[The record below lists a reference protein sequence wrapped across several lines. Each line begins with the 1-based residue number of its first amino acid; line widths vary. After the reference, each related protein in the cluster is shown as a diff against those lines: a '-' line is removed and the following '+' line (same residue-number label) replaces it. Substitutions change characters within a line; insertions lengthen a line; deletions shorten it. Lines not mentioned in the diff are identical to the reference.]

1 MTRDTSFPSP
11 PRGEGKRAQRRAGEG
26 QSQTAALVTA
36 PLPDPLPGG
45 EREYVPDALIAADI
59 DAYLDAHQRKTLLR
73 FITCGSVDDGKSTL
87 IGRLLYDSK
96 MIFEDQLAA
105 LEADS
110 KRVGTQG
117 QEIDFALLVDGL
129 AAEREQGI
137 TIDVAYRFFATEKRK
152 FIVAD
157 TPGHEQYTRNMV
169 TGASTAD
176 LAVIL
181 IDARKGV
188 LTQTRRHSYLAH
200 LIGIR
205 NLVLAV
211 NKMDL
216 VGYDQATFDAIVADY
231 RAFASS
237 IGIEDVRAIPISGFR
252 GDNVTAPSPAMPWY
266 AGPTL
271 IAHLETVPL
280 DADAAQAA
288 PFRMPVQWVNR
299 PNLDFRGFSGQIA
312 AGRIAPGDAVRLL
325 PSGKQSTIARVVAG
339 DGDLDAAV
347 AGQSVTLTLADEVD
361 CSRGDVIAAAD
372 SPPEAAD
379 QFEASIVWMADE
391 PMLPGRPYWL
401 KLGTQM
407 VTAQVQAPKYQ
418 INVNTMAQL
427 PARMLELNAIGVANF
442 STDRPIVFEAYAD
455 SRELGGFIL
464 IDKLTNATVAAGM
477 IHFSLRR
484 AQNVHWQ
491 ASDISREARADL
503 KNQRAAVLWMTGL
516 SGAGKS
522 TIANLV
528 EKKLVRMNRHTFLL
542 DGDNVRHGLNR
553 DLGFTDADRVENI
566 RRVGEV
572 ARLMADAGLIVVT
585 AFISPFRAE
594 RDMVRQMMKPGEYFE
609 VHIDTPLAEAERRD
623 VKGLYAKARAGKL
636 ANFTGIG
643 SPYEAPQS
651 PEIRIDTTRVSPDEA
666 ADRIVAMLLGE

>member
-1 MTRDTSFPSP
+1 MTGPVYQ
-11 PRGEGKRAQRRAGEG
+11 A
-26 QSQTAALVTA
+26 
-36 PLPDPLPGG
+36 
-45 EREYVPDALIAADI
+45 DALIAEDI
-59 DAYLDAHQRKTLLR
+59 DAYLEMHQHKSLLR

-137 TIDVAYRFFATEKRK
+137 TIDVAYRFFTTEKRK

-205 NLVLAV
+205 HIVLAV

-216 VGYDQATFDAIVADY
+216 VDYDVLRYENIVEDY
-231 RAFASS
+231 ACFARD
-237 IGIEDVRAIPISGFR
+237 IGIENFTPIPISGFK
-252 GDNVTAPSPAMPWY
+252 GDNITAPSSKTPWY
-266 AGPTL
+266 KGPSL
-271 IAHLETVPL
+271 INHLESVEI
-280 DADAAQAA
+280 DSEAAQAK

-312 AGRIAPGDAVRLL
+312 TGTVKPGDAIRIL
-325 PSGKQSTIARVVAG
+325 PSGKTSTISKIVTL
-339 DGDLDAAV
+339 DGNPDSAV
-347 AGQSVTLTLADEVD
+347 AGQSVTLCFADEVD
-361 CSRGDVIAAAD
+361 CSRGDVVSVAD
-372 SPPEAAD
+372 NPPQVAD
-379 QFEASIVWMADE
+379 QFEANIVWMSDDA
-391 PMLPGRPYWL
+391 LIPGRSYWL
-401 KLGTQM
+401 KLGTQL
-407 VTAQVQAPKYQ
+407 VSATVHAPKYQ
-418 INVNTMAQL
+418 VNVNTMEHLA
-427 PARMLELNAIGVANF
+427 AKTLELNSIGVAEIA
-442 STDRPIVFEAYAD
+442 TDKPIVFESYAE
-455 SRELGGFIL
+455 SRALGGFIL
-464 IDKLTNATVAAGM
+464 IDKLTNGTIAAGM
-477 IHFSLRR
+477 LNFSLRR

-491 ASDISREARADL
+491 AVDIDRSMHAGL
-503 KNQRAAVLWMTGL
+503 KNQKAAVLWFTGL
-516 SGAGKS
+516 SGSGKS

-528 EKKLVRMNRHTFLL
+528 EKKLFRMNRHTFLL
-542 DGDNVRHGLNR
+542 DGDNVRHGLNK
-553 DLGFTDADRVENI
+553 DLGFTETDRIENI

-572 ARLMADAGLIVVT
+572 ARLMADSGLIVIT

-594 RDMVRQMMKPGEYFE
+594 REMVRAMIPEGEFIE
-609 VHIDTPLAEAERRD
+609 VFIDTPLAEAEARD
-623 VKGLYAKARAGKL
+623 VKGLYKKARAGQLK
-636 ANFTGIG
+636 NFTGID
-643 SPYEAPQS
+643 SPYEAPS
-651 PEIRIDTTRVSPDEA
+651 RPEVRIDTTKLSPEQA
-666 ADRIVAMLLGE
+666 ADLIVEALIG